1 LPDHLAVPTGRR
13 GKKRKAGDT
22 ALDDKSSYSELR
34 KAARKQL
41 TTARS
46 EAHRKKC
53 IDAGT
58 AVVKW
63 LVQHDEKTNLKRVN
77 RTTSSSSSSATP
89 TLGSYNGWAFDFR
102 KLGAITMDVLTFL
115 QSRKRKLTSGDIV
128 PDSVSNLT
136 GYRTGI
142 RYLFKEEQKW
152 SPNVVRSDDVETWE
166 NMMADFFKSLDK
178 GETKLKRDGKLT
190 TKTGGDKFP
199 LKILGDT
206 TMKLWDLG
214 NFMAGLQHLL
224 LFNTCGRTGAVSHV
238 NTRHIVAVEDHIAS
252 TFPFTKGDQTG
263 EAEGYMLSL
272 YSTPHEGEA
281 MFDINLALGLHLLSS
296 GGFPR
301 GRLFGGQARPEELFR
316 TTIKELWTPSELETQ
331 YGLGKGSFVVHSY
344 RKTALTKALTGNPRP
359 PSQMAMDLRAGHYP
373 SDWKKTY
380 YKADEVGDFHIG
392 RQVGIGR
399 VGHPDGTVL
408 PAHFKDPAHPEVIA
422 ACKGCFPWWHEAYA
436 TAGFKKAAIR
446 ALAAVVHRREWIKEK
461 DLCIVDTCPL
471 FQDEARLNSL
481 ALKLGDIRGNGL
493 ERTGV
498 DNADL
503 VRASASISLSMYRM
517 TSNDI

>member
-1 LPDHLAVPTGRR
+1 
-13 GKKRKAGDT
+13 
-22 ALDDKSSYSELR
+22 
-34 KAARKQL
+34 
-41 TTARS
+41 
-46 EAHRKKC
+46 
-53 IDAGT
+53 
-58 AVVKW
+58 
-63 LVQHDEKTNLKRVN
+63 
-77 RTTSSSSSSATP
+77 
-89 TLGSYNGWAFDFR
+89 LGSYNGWAFDFR

-301 GRLFGGQARPEELFR
+301 GRLFGGQARPEVERVACSRSHENHATAVIGPQKVEGSRGSGGRGGGRANGRLKKSKYLVILSFFIFDLFFLLR
-316 TTIKELWTPSELETQ
+316 VVSSCISSPMYS
-331 YGLGKGSFVVHSY
+331 SFNYSKYFSVPE
-344 RKTALTKALTGNPRP
+344 NPRN
-359 PSQMAMDLRAGHYP
+359 LVT
-373 SDWKKTY
+373 WKENQVSRT
-380 YKADEVGDFHIG
+380 DFS
-392 RQVGIGR
+392 
-399 VGHPDGTVL
+399 L
-408 PAHFKDPAHPEVIA
+408 PTII
-422 ACKGCFPWWHEAYA
+422 YLLS
-436 TAGFKKAAIR
+436 
-446 ALAAVVHRREWIKEK
+446 ALWSR
-461 DLCIVDTCPL
+461 
-471 FQDEARLNSL
+471 
-481 ALKLGDIRGNGL
+481 
-493 ERTGV
+493 
-498 DNADL
+498 
-503 VRASASISLSMYRM
+503 SI
-517 TSNDI
+517 